1 MVVRIMRVG
10 NSRGLRIPKGLLE
23 QYQID
28 REVDLQVTKDGL
40 LLKPVKSGARAGW
53 GEKFAAMAKNGD
65 DCLLLPEGIDAGDAG
80 WEWSAV

>member
-1 MVVRIMRVG
+1 MRVG

-23 QYQID
+23 QYRID

-65 DCLLLPEGIDAGDAG
+65 DCHLPPEGIDAADEA
-80 WEWSAV
+80 WNWSAG

>member
-1 MVVRIMRVG
+1 
-10 NSRGLRIPKGLLE
+10 
-23 QYQID
+23 
-28 REVDLQVTKDGL
+28 

-53 GEKFAAMAKNGD
+53 GEKFAAMTKNGD